1 MKSQTRFHSPDAND
15 IDSIWQL
22 LYPQHFINVLLIHHL
37 KQRYQKDIEEIA
49 SIMQDGLT
57 NYGDNTLFWFKNPFR
72 SKLDHEKI
80 KTFKIS
86 DIFESFHNE
95 NGSITEPKLIL
106 IDGTPGMGKTTLCKQ
121 IAYQWAEGKLLKDT
135 KMIFLLFLRDP
146 AIQNMHNLSDVFQYI
161 FKFASKSL
169 NLDVTK
175 RYVEI
180 FEKRNNSDIT
190 ILLNGYDELNDKGD
204 NSLVTNI
211 IKHKILPQCRVVIT
225 SRPIASEKLQK
236 LADVRVEVLG
246 FSDQSKREY
255 IKEELKD
262 HSEKARLLLSYLDDH
277 SDINEACYIP
287 IIMTAMVC
295 SFKEYEEL
303 PTNQSEIYERFVA
316 LVISRY
322 LQKLDNTFPKS
333 ILSFNALPENYQTYL
348 LQLSEFA
355 FKTMESDQVIFNSE
369 DIEIFSDTFALSS
382 KKLHG
387 LGLFK
392 ATEQFSLKKMDNC
405 VWYNFLHLS
414 IHEFLAAFYVKS
426 LNVFEQFKHLNRT
439 FFNQR
444 YFNVWIIFI
453 GLQQVKMYN
462 FHQFLTY
469 SHMYRTSDAALDEM
483 KLILQKLNLL
493 QLSKVRNINIKYIEG
508 TFQLLCYKNNKDNL
522 QGDVIQKKFVET
534 VDSRCLLPF
543 TFSWRKL
550 FVSLCSVANSNQLVE
565 IYLLDKNTR
574 DASYHQVV
582 TELEQN
588 HNLSIVLVSN
598 GTLVGYRCNYLQL
611 TDAIQMN
618 GLLNTVILRHCL
630 INDEFV
636 NALSSNLIKLQRL
649 AITDST
655 IKSDQVG
662 VIIKSNLCLAEL
674 RLSNTNLGLSILKAL
689 KENSEL
695 KFLSLNSN
703 NMTGEVAEDL
713 ANVIKNN
720 PDLQRLYLS
729 NNNLGPSTIMI
740 LQALKENSRLQILNL
755 NNNNMTGEVAED
767 LANVIKNNPYLQE
780 LYLSNDNL
788 GPSTI
793 MILQALKENS
803 RLQILNLNNNNMTGE
818 VAEDL
823 ANVIKTNSHLEK
835 LGLESNNL
843 GSSAIIILQALKEN
857 FKLQMLYLDNN
868 NMTGEVAEDLANV
881 IKNNPDLQ
889 KLYLSNN
896 NLGPSTIM
904 ILQALKENSRLQIL
918 NLNNNNMTGEVAEDL
933 ANVIKTNSHLEKL
946 GLESNNLG
954 SSAIIILQALKEN
967 SKLQMLDLDNN
978 NMTGE
983 VAEDLANVIKNNPDL
998 QELTI

>member
-1 MKSQTRFHSPDAND
+1 MLSSCNFFCTDQAVLEKLIEDMKSQFIQTRFHSPDAHD

-22 LYPQHFINVLLIHHL
+22 LYPEHFINVLLIHHL
-37 KQRYQKDIEEIA
+37 KRRYQKDIEEIA

-57 NYGDNTLFWFKNPFR
+57 NYGDNTLFWFKNPCR
-72 SKLDHEKI
+72 LKLDHHEKI

-86 DIFESFHNE
+86 DIFESFRNE
-95 NGSITEPKLIL
+95 DGSITEPKLIL
-106 IDGTPGMGKTTLCKQ
+106 IDGAPGMGKTTLCKQ

-146 AIQNMHNLSDVFQYI
+146 AVQDMHNLSDVFQYI

-190 ILLNGYDELNDKGD
+190 ILLDGYDELNDKGD

-255 IKEELKD
+255 IKKELKD

-426 LNVFEQFKHLNRT
+426 LNVFEQFKHLKRT
-439 FFNQR
+439 FFDQR
-444 YFNVWIIFI
+444 YFNVWIMFI

-469 SHMYRTSDAALDEM
+469 SHIYRTSDAALDEM

-493 QLSKVRNINIKYIEG
+493 QLSKIRNINIKYIEG
-508 TFQLLCYKNNKDNL
+508 TFQLLCYKNNEDNL
-522 QGDVIQKKFVET
+522 QGDVIQKNFVET

-611 TDAIQMN
+611 TDAIHMN

-636 NALSSNLIKLQRL
+636 NALSSKLQRL

-655 IKSDQVG
+655 IKSDQVE
-662 VIIKSNLCLAEL
+662 VIIKNNLCLAEL
-674 RLSNTNLGLSILKAL
+674 ILSNTNLAPSILKAL
-689 KENSEL
+689 KEDCEL
-695 KFLSLNSN
+695 KFLNLNS
-703 NMTGEVAEDL
+703 
-713 ANVIKNN
+713 
-720 PDLQRLYLS
+720 
-729 NNNLGPSTIMI
+729 
-740 LQALKENSRLQILNL
+740 
-755 NNNNMTGEVAED
+755 
-767 LANVIKNNPYLQE
+767 
-780 LYLSNDNL
+780 
-788 GPSTI
+788 
-793 MILQALKENS
+793 
-803 RLQILNLNNNNMTGE
+803 NNMTGE

-823 ANVIKTNSHLEK
+823 ANVIKTNSHLEQ

-857 FKLQMLYLDNN
+857 SSLQILYLNNN

-896 NLGPSTIM
+896 NLGPSAIM
-904 ILQALKENSRLQIL
+904 ILQALKGNSRLQIL

-933 ANVIKTNSHLEKL
+933 ANVIKTNSHLEQL

-967 SKLQMLDLDNN
+967 SKLQILNLNNN

-983 VAEDLANVIKNNPDL
+983 VAEELANVIKTNSYLEQLGLQSNNLGSSAIIIL
-998 QELTI
+998 QALKENSKLQILSLNNNNMTGKVAEIFEA